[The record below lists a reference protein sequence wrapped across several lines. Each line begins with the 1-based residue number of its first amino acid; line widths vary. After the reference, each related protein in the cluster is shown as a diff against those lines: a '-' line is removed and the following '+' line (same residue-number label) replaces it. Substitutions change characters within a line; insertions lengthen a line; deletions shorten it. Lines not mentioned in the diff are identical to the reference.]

1 MCTLSS
7 SCRAKRTTQKKSR
20 SNTEW
25 NQQKIKT
32 KKNHEE
38 EESIKETKQNP
49 RRKTKNTNDIYI
61 DTPQR
66 PLLPSTLSSLS
77 HILVSHLSRSSCS
90 FRLLFSPL
98 PCHVAL
104 SALCKCCPICQLAQ
118 ICISVAQPSGRMTY
132 GCPLSSSRAPSPSLL
147 WFSVHFLFLLLL
159 SNTFPTLGP
168 ESHRT
173 WPPCQRLISRSK
185 KFSLK
190 LAVKCHQ

>member
-7 SCRAKRTTQKKSR
+7 SCRAKRTTQKKKQKQHR
-20 SNTEW
+20 MKPTKNK
-25 NQQKIKT
+25 KIKT

-90 FRLLFSPL
+90 FRSLFSPL

-132 GCPLSSSRAPSPSLL
+132 GCPLSSSRAPSPS
-147 WFSVHFLFLLLL
+147 
-159 SNTFPTLGP
+159 P
-168 ESHRT
+168 
-173 WPPCQRLISRSK
+173 
-185 KFSLK
+185 SLP
-190 LAVKCHQ
+190 